1 LFYKKEKKNFQIRK
15 KDMALAK
22 KKIKI
27 FVFPHHSIGNK
38 NVGSI
43 KRDAKPRPIKNSR
56 KRNRD
61 KKEGVGSKTYCP

>member
-1 LFYKKEKKNFQIRK
+1 
-15 KDMALAK
+15 MALAK
-22 KKIKI
+22 NKFNF